1 MVVCMRVFENVEC
14 DEGLKKVLEKLN
26 FVVVKFLV
34 EFYEDVKVKRDG
46 IKKVL
51 IDKKILVKFEVMV
64 WMVNLSVIVGNKV
77 NGVVVIYSE
86 ILKNEVFW
94 DFYKVFE
101 IWLYCN

>member
-1 MVVCMRVFENVEC
+1 MRVFENVEC